1 MLRKSIQFYIMITV
15 NENVDTEK
23 KTMKL
28 AESELNYLQICMHSQ
43 HLINA
48 KRDFFS
54 SERFIHKK
62 VARFFKNK
70 LPLG

>member
-28 AESELNYLQICMHSQ
+28 AESELNYANIYALSTPYKCQ
-43 HLINA
+43 
-48 KRDFFS
+48 
-54 SERFIHKK
+54 ERFLLK
-62 VARFFKNK
+62 
-70 LPLG
+70 

>member
-28 AESELNYLQICMHSQ
+28 AESELNYANMYALSTPYECQ
-43 HLINA
+43 
-48 KRDFFS
+48 
-54 SERFIHKK
+54 ERFLLKWEIYT
-62 VARFFKNK
+62 
-70 LPLG
+70 

>member
-1 MLRKSIQFYIMITV
+1 MLRQSIQFYIMITV

-28 AESELNYLQICMHSQ
+28 AESELNYANMHALS
-43 HLINA
+43 HLINV

>member
-28 AESELNYLQICMHSQ
+28 AESELNYANMYALSTPYKCQ
-43 HLINA
+43 
-48 KRDFFS
+48 
-54 SERFIHKK
+54 ERFLLK
-62 VARFFKNK
+62 
-70 LPLG
+70 